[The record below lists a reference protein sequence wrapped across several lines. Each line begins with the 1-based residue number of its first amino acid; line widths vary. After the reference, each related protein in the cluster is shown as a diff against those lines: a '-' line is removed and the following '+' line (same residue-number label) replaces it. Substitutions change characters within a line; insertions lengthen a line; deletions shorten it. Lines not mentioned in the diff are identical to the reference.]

1 MKNLKV
7 LLGVVGLTFL
17 ASTFIQPKV
26 AYASP
31 GATVSPYITVT
42 PSTVIKK
49 KVGTSANFL
58 TSFMLVGCTIDPLSF
73 ATLDGQEAT
82 CTIVGATTVDRVIPI
97 PPAGG
102 TSVAT
107 AWCGYPVAASI
118 TAADTLKFRLQNL
131 SGITCD
137 MAATEYQFLLL
148 RPNLHND

>member
-7 LLGVVGLTFL
+7 LLGVAGLMFL

-26 AYASP
+26 VYAAA
-31 GATVSPYITVT
+31 ATATPHITVT
-42 PSTVIKK
+42 PSTKIVK

-58 TSFMLVGCTIDPLSF
+58 TNFMIVGCTIDPISL

-82 CTIVGATTVDRVIPI
+82 CTVVGATTTDRVIPI

-107 AWCGYPVAASI
+107 AWCAYPVAASI
-118 TAADTLKFRLQNL
+118 TEANTLKVRLQNI
-131 SGITCD
+131 SGISCD
-137 MAATEYQFLLL
+137 MASTEYQFLLL